1 MKTQLIILA
10 VGALLM
16 SSGSVFAGQDFWQRV
31 QIERAMAGKQKAAV
45 ELARRQTPD
54 STSVA
59 GAKGEAGRIGPNGTN
74 PSDPSYGCA
83 HRNQRLGTCDN
94 FK

>member
-1 MKTQLIILA
+1 MKKQLITLA

-16 SSGSVFAGQDFWQRV
+16 SSGSVFAGQDYWLRV
-31 QIERAMAGKQKAAV
+31 QVERAMQAKQNAAMV
-45 ELARRQTPD
+45 LAKRQTPD

-59 GAKGEAGRIGPNGTN
+59 GAKGDAGKIGPSGTN
-74 PSDPSYGCA
+74 PSDPSNGCA
-83 HRNQRLGTCDN
+83 HRNERLGTCDN

>member
-1 MKTQLIILA
+1 MKKQLIIVT

-16 SSGSVFAGQDFWQRV
+16 SSGSVFAGQDFSLRV
-31 QIERAMAGKQKAAV
+31 QIERAMATKQKAAM
-45 ELARRQTPD
+45 ELARQQTAD
-54 STSVA
+54 SPSVA
-59 GAKGEAGRIGPNGTN
+59 GAKGEAGRIGPSGTN